1 MISRDTC
8 QWQYLDELEQELDIV
23 LYVDEE
29 LDEVITPEME
39 ARNMKLKQWVID
51 YS

>member
-23 LYVDEE
+23 LYVD
-29 LDEVITPEME
+29 DEFITPEME
-39 ARNMKLKQWVID
+39 ARNLKLKQWVND
-51 YS
+51 NT